1 MNSPKKMELRDFPKD
16 KGLILFDGVCNLC
29 NTSVQKV
36 LKNDKK
42 GHFYFASL
50 TWPIAEQVRRGFP
63 KMGETDSILLYQ
75 NERLYNQ
82 STAALKIAA
91 KMDGLWPLMGVF
103 WIVPKPVR
111 DVVYQWVARNR
122 YKWFGK
128 KDYCMMPS
136 PETAGRFVE

>member
-1 MNSPKKMELRDFPKD
+1 MELRDFPKD

-36 LKNDKK
+36 LQNDKK
-42 GHFYFASL
+42 GNFFFASL
-50 TWPIAEQVRRGFP
+50 SWPIADQVRRGFP
-63 KMGETDSILLYQ
+63 NMEEVDSIMLYQ

-82 STAALKIAA
+82 SSAALRIAG
-91 KMDGLWPLMGVF
+91 KMDGLWPLMAVF
-103 WIVPKPVR
+103 WIIPKPVR

-128 KDYCMMPS
+128 KDVCMMPS
-136 PETAGRFVE
+136 PETAGRFVK